1 MSSIVISPKD
11 PNEFKFLKNLLEKL
25 GVKSKVLS
33 DEDIEDLGMS
43 VLMKDADRSDR
54 VSESEV
60 INKLK
65 SSEG

>member
-1 MSSIVISPKD
+1 MSSIVINPKD
-11 PNEFKFLKNLLEKL
+11 PNEFKFLKSLLEKL
-25 GVKSKVLS
+25 GVESKVLS

-43 VLMKDADRSDR
+43 LLMKDTDRSDR

-65 SSEG
+65 SK